1 MNPLSKFKKGAIIA
15 HILYHAKKEPFYGS
29 WFKEELEKHGYKIS
43 YGTLY
48 PWLSK
53 LVFSGYLS
61 MEKKNVRGKIRK
73 YYSITDSG
81 KEHFKEIKKFL
92 EELYKEVMEK

>member
-1 MNPLSKFKKGAIIA
+1 
-15 HILYHAKKEPFYGS
+15 
-29 WFKEELEKHGYKIS
+29 
-43 YGTLY
+43 
-48 PWLSK
+48 
-53 LVFSGYLS
+53 
-61 MEKKNVRGKIRK
+61 MEKKNVGGKIRK